1 MLRIVRR
8 SLSPAHNGLCCSTEL
23 LAVWASRTTRGF
35 AGHPVRE
42 SSDGTRPER
51 QGAGEREGE
60 GQEDARVD
68 FGFRYVSEGEKD
80 RLVRGVFSSVA
91 QRYDVMNDLMSA
103 GLHRIW
109 KDYFVDQ
116 LRPFRGMKH
125 LDVAGGT
132 GDIAFRILGAAAAL
146 PATGEPTEVTVLDI
160 NEEMLAEG
168 QRRAEGRVWPGCTL
182 EWVHGNAEELPFP
195 DGSFDAYTVAFGI
208 RNVTRRDRA
217 LREAHRVLRPGG
229 RFHCLELSHVSLP
242 FLRELYDAYSF
253 EVIPRVGQAVAGD
266 GDSYRYLVESIRQ
279 FPAPEDFAQMI
290 RAQGL
295 RGVRWEALA
304 GGVVAIHSGFK
315 V

>member
-1 MLRIVRR
+1 MGAWQRR
-8 SLSPAHNGLCCSTEL
+8 
-23 LAVWASRTTRGF
+23 
-35 AGHPVRE
+35 
-42 SSDGTRPER
+42 
-51 QGAGEREGE
+51 GE
-60 GQEDARVD
+60 GQAW
-68 FGFRYVSEGEKD
+68 GT
-80 RLVRGVFSSVA
+80 VRGRECWARFAPACQRPRAPPSS
-91 QRYDVMNDLMSA
+91 Q
-103 GLHRIW
+103 
-109 KDYFVDQ
+109 
-116 LRPFRGMKH
+116 
-125 LDVAGGT
+125 
-132 GDIAFRILGAAAAL
+132 
-146 PATGEPTEVTVLDI
+146 
-160 NEEMLAEG
+160 
-168 QRRAEGRVWPGCTL
+168 
-182 EWVHGNAEELPFP
+182 ELPFP